1 MHITIISNGTYIRL
15 QVGACP
21 LHFPLLM
28 HLLVELP
35 CNLNPGLHLY
45 LAMEP
50 GLFPLTLTDPY
61 LGGRSLGQVRA
72 TIKNNNNYLAVLTR
86 TEMID
91 IVPRLQVG
99 ACPLHFPLLMH
110 LLVELPCNLNPG
122 LHLYLAMEPGLF
134 PLTLT
139 DPYLGG
145 RSLGQV
151 RATIKN
157 NNNYLAVLTRTEMID
172 IVPRLQVG
180 ACPLHFPLLM
190 HLLVELPCNLN
201 PGLHLYL
208 AMEPGLFPLTLT
220 DPYLGGRSLGQVR
233 ATIKNNNNYL
243 AVLTRT
249 EMIDIVPRLQV
260 GACPLHFPLLMHL
273 LVELPCN
280 LNPGLHLYLAM
291 EPGLFPLTLTDPYL
305 GGRSLGQVRATIK
318 QNNYPY
324 GYVD

>member
-1 MHITIISNGTYIRL
+1 MKSKL
-15 QVGACP
+15 
-21 LHFPLLM
+21 
-28 HLLVELP
+28 
-35 CNLNPGLHLY
+35 
-45 LAMEP
+45 
-50 GLFPLTLTDPY
+50 
-61 LGGRSLGQVRA
+61 
-72 TIKNNNNYLAVLTR
+72 
-86 TEMID
+86 
-91 IVPRLQVG
+91 PRLQVG

-151 RATIKN
+151 RATIKKN
-157 NNNYLAVLTRTEMID
+157 NSYLAVLTRTEMID

-220 DPYLGGRSLGQVR
+220 EPYLGGLRRGQVLGV
-233 ATIKNNNNYL
+233 AIHPQQHSYWGGGGGEDNH
-243 AVLTRT
+243 LTY
-249 EMIDIVPRLQV
+249 VCRLV
-260 GACPLHFPLLMHL
+260 K
-273 LVELPCN
+273 
-280 LNPGLHLYLAM
+280 
-291 EPGLFPLTLTDPYL
+291 D
-305 GGRSLGQVRATIK
+305 
-318 QNNYPY
+318 
-324 GYVD
+324 